1 MTTNGTEGEYFRYRD
16 MVARFMAYLEAEAAE
31 PEPRMLISDDGSA
44 SALSQTIVSED
55 IVRNMRQTPD
65 HALMAMLLGECT
77 ALACRSLALPKESV
91 MLGFINEESPFWSEK
106 GRTTEDYVTF
116 AARLADDALKV
127 ARAVNRELRSP
138 PVLDRD
144 KAIDLFRACALVQ
157 INIRRARALLETA
170 A

>member
-1 MTTNGTEGEYFRYRD
+1 
-16 MVARFMAYLEAEAAE
+16 
-31 PEPRMLISDDGSA
+31 MLISDDGSA
-44 SALSQTIVSED
+44 SALSQTVVSQD
-55 IVRNMRQTPD
+55 IVRNMRQSPD

-106 GRTTEDYVTF
+106 GRTTQDYVTF

-138 PVLDRD
+138 PALDRETMRYF
-144 KAIDLFRACALVQ
+144 APVRASL
-157 INIRRARALLETA
+157 
-170 A
+170 